1 MVESIGASSEKVQD
15 KDEKSQR
22 IRKELKKG
30 GILLGAGLIYLIWCN
45 FSDLRIPCIFH
56 TVTGLKCPGCGM
68 TRAFVSLSRLDFT
81 GALGYNALSVTVIP
95 VLAVFLI
102 CQEIRFIKTGVRLSK
117 NKKIRIFEIILLA
130 IMVAVTM
137 LYGILRNIL
146 IG

>member
-1 MVESIGASSEKVQD
+1 MESSDILLKEISD
-15 KDEKSQR
+15 KDERSLR
-22 IRKELKKG
+22 IRKEFKKG

-45 FSDLRIPCIFH
+45 FCDLRIPCIFH

-95 VLAVFLI
+95 ILTVFLI

-117 NKKIRIFEIILLA
+117 NKKIRIFEIVLLA